1 VTLLSGY
8 RRGVDS
14 CPLAEAVER
23 FDLAVCG
30 LVVKER
36 LLVGVGSR
44 EKGEAFAHGTA
55 RNDGLIWPHCDGLNW
70 PHLVRSSAEDRV
82 FIEHGIGA
90 AESGI
95 QSGAVRADQA

>member
-1 VTLLSGY
+1 MTLLSGY

-14 CPLAEAVER
+14 CPLAEAAER

-55 RNDGLIWPHCDGLNW
+55 DRLAICAVPPLKSRGPVAVVSGRAPMRPSAL
-70 PHLVRSSAEDRV
+70 SSAKT
-82 FIEHGIGA
+82 
-90 AESGI
+90 
-95 QSGAVRADQA
+95 